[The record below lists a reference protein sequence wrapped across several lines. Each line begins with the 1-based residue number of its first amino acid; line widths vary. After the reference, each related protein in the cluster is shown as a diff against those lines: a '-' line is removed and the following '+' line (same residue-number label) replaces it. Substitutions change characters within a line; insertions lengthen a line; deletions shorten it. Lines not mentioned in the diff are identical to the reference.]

1 MRPDRYS
8 RQKDVVPA
16 DRLGR
21 CSITIIGV
29 GAVGR
34 QLALQLASMG
44 AIRLQLVDFDRVEDS
59 NVASQGY
66 AEADLGQPKVT
77 ATAEACQRVNSNII
91 IDAIDGRFRRS
102 MDVGDVV
109 FAAVDSIETR
119 RIIWEAV
126 GPRVAFFADARV
138 TAETIRIL
146 AVGDLASAEHYPR
159 TLFPSAEAH
168 AGSCTSKMTVYAG
181 AIAAGMLLSQF
192 TRWLRGLPAD
202 ADISLNLLASEL
214 AVL

>member
-1 MRPDRYS
+1 MQPDRYS

-21 CSITIIGV
+21 CSISIIGV

-44 AIRLQLVDFDRVEDS
+44 AASLRLVDFDSVEES

-66 AEADLGQPKVT
+66 AETDLGKPKVVATET
-77 ATAEACQRVNSNII
+77 ACRRINGGIN

-138 TAETIRIL
+138 TAETLRIL
-146 AVGDLASAEHYPR
+146 TACDVEGADHYPQ
-159 TLFPSAEAH
+159 TLFTAAEAH

-192 TRWLRGLPAD
+192 TRWLRGLPVD
-202 ADISLNLLASEL
+202 SDVSLNLLASEL